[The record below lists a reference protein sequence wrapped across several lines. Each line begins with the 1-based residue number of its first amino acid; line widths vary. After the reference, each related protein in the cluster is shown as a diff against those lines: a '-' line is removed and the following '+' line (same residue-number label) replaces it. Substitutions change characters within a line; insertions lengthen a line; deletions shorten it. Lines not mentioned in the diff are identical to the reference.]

1 MKPIRLVPVRD
12 TTVWPSTRNGSEL
25 TGLLEP
31 LSRDLARTFAVPCHI
46 SHECLDAGFALDE
59 DRAQYHSSAI
69 LKKLVAGAGQ
79 REERVLG
86 ITALDLYVPILTF
99 VFGEALLEGNC
110 AVVSLHRLREELYGL
125 PPRTDLLLERLVK
138 ESVHELGHTFG
149 LRHCLDWRCVMASS
163 FAVERI
169 DVKSAEFCASC
180 RRVVAGRPAP
190 IAAV

>member
-12 TTVWPSTRNGSEL
+12 ITVWPSTRNGSEL

-31 LSRDLARTFAVPCHI
+31 LSRDLARTFAAPCHI
-46 SHECLDAGFALDE
+46 GPESLDAGFALDE
-59 DRAQYHSSAI
+59 DRGQYHSSAI
-69 LKKLVAGAGQ
+69 LKRLVKGAGQ

-86 ITALDLYVPILTF
+86 VTALDLYVPILTF

-125 PPRTDLLLERLVK
+125 PPRTDLLFERLVK

-149 LRHCLDWRCVMASS
+149 LRHCFDWQCVMASS

-169 DVKSAEFCASC
+169 DVKSAGFCAAC
-180 RRVVAGRPAP
+180 RKVVAGRPVP
-190 IAAV
+190 IAAT